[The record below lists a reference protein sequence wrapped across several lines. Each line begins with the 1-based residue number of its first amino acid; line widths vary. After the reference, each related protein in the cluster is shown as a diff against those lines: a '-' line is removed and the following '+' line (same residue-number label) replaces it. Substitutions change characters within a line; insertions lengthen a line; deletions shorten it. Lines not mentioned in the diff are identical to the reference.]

1 MMFPNLPVSVII
13 AIVASVALASMFAM
27 GVFSLRKQYRNKD
40 SFSPEGAIQKNL
52 AELNA
57 YQLDDSATNKFHF
70 DDRITKDILN
80 DGMRLDD
87 NYILNQ
93 KKGPYGFATSSSIS
107 NEDKVLSKAKDVD
120 PSVKVRVSPNQVKPG
135 KKVAVKKEDV
145 VQNENVIVKA
155 KDVVPGEKVIVKPS
169 QVKPNQ
175 QVLKR
180 SAISGENVLV
190 KKDDVSLDENV
201 IADVSQIEP
210 TEPVVVKASQVK
222 SGKTV
227 VVPKE
232 STVSTGVVMAA
243 AEDLIPDETVLV
255 ERKNIGAA
263 ATAGI
268 EVEAPPPV
276 SIGSVEEYRLGGDS
290 RFGKM
295 YALNKTASRKAYSTL
310 GSRQKLS
317 EFPVNTGVHVSRISA

>member
-1 MMFPNLPVSVII
+1 MFLNLPAYAII
-13 AIVASVALASMFAM
+13 AIVAGVLLVVMFAT

-40 SFSPEGAIQKNL
+40 RFSPEGAIQKNL

-57 YQLDDSATNKFHF
+57 YQLDDSATNKFHY
-70 DDRITKDILN
+70 DNRITKDILD

-87 NYILNQ
+87 DYIKRQ

-107 NEDKVLSKAKDVD
+107 KEDKVLSKAKDVD
-120 PSVKVRVSPNQVKPG
+120 PSVKVQVSINQVKPG
-135 KKVAVKKEDV
+135 KKVAVKKESV
-145 VQNENVIVKA
+145 IQGENVIVKA
-155 KDVVPGEKVIVKPS
+155 EDVVPGEKVIVKPS

-175 QVLKR
+175 KVLKR

-190 KKDDVSLDENV
+190 NKADVSLDEDV
-201 IADVSQIEP
+201 MADVSQIEP
-210 TEPVVVKASQVK
+210 AEPVVVKASQVK

-232 STVSTGVVMAA
+232 STVASGVVMAA
-243 AEDLIPDETVLV
+243 AEDLIPDENVLV
-255 ERKNIGAA
+255 ERKDIGTQAA
-263 ATAGI
+263 AGI
-268 EVEAPPPV
+268 EIEAPPPV

-310 GSRQKLS
+310 GTRQKLS
-317 EFPVNTGVHVSRISA
+317 EFPLNTGVHVSRII